1 MREPFAPFAARLTRG
16 YVILAIA
23 LILLVVTTTSVL
35 AFFLCVGA
43 LDDAMAPYAQRAATR
58 AAAYTR
64 ERLPLTSYAGTLV
77 NEIGGARAHVTA
89 YDNDHRPIAQST
101 RHHTSDGRLNRAVA
115 AVFGLHPAV
124 VPVAGGTVVIAP
136 DLEGFTRLLGRY
148 LIVVLPIGALAVLI
162 AWLAGRRIARLA
174 IAPLQRVAVA
184 LRGIG
189 AGDFTPQ
196 PLPAGGGDLHDLT
209 AAYNE
214 LAHRLT
220 TATAQRDR
228 NELQMRQFV
237 ADAGHE
243 LRTPL
248 TVVMGY
254 LDVLEQGVVSD
265 PNGVAQI
272 YATMLG
278 ESRRMR
284 GVIDKL
290 IVLARLERPA
300 PPRTEHIDVTALAR
314 RAAQALE
321 PLAGDERIVVTGDGR
336 PHAVIAEESEL
347 YESFRN
353 AIENAVRYAPESPVI
368 VDVRS
373 DDANVRVTVTD
384 EGPGMEPQDVE
395 HAFDRFYRGGS
406 KGSTEGS
413 GLGLAIAQRAVER
426 SGGTIAIESRPGAG
440 TKVTIALPRG

>member
-16 YVILAIA
+16 YVILAVA

-35 AFFLCVGA
+35 AFLLYVGA
-43 LDDAMAPYAQRAATR
+43 LDDAMAAYAQRAATR
-58 AAAYTR
+58 SAVYQR
-64 ERLPLTSYAGTLV
+64 ERLPLTSYAAMLV
-77 NEIGGARAHVTA
+77 NEIGGARAHILA
-89 YDNDHRPIAQST
+89 YDDDRRLLAEST
-101 RHHTSDGRLNRAVA
+101 RRHASDGRFTGAVA
-115 AVFGLHPAV
+115 AVFGLRPAV
-124 VPVAGGTVVIAP
+124 VPVPGGTIVIAP

-148 LIVVLPIGALAVLI
+148 LLVVLPIGMLAVLI

-174 IAPLQRVAVA
+174 IAPLQRVAFA
-184 LRGIG
+184 LRRIG

-196 PLPAGGGDLHDLT
+196 PLPAGDGDLHDLT

-228 NELQMRQFV
+228 NESQMRQFV

-254 LDVLEQGVVSD
+254 LEVLEQRVVSD
-265 PNGVAQI
+265 PDGVAQI
-272 YATMLG
+272 YATMLA

-300 PPRTEHIDVTALAR
+300 APRTEQIDVTALAH
-314 RAAQALE
+314 RAAQSLA

-336 PHAVIAEESEL
+336 PHAVLAEESEL
-347 YESFRN
+347 YEALRN
-353 AIENAVRYAPESPVI
+353 AIENAVRYAPKSPVV
-368 VDVRS
+368 VDVRG
-373 DDANVRVTVTD
+373 DDANVRVTVAD

-395 HAFDRFYRGGS
+395 HAFDRFYRGDS
-406 KGSTEGS
+406 KSTTEGS
-413 GLGLAIAQRAVER
+413 GLGLAIAQRAVQR
-426 SGGTIAIESRPGAG
+426 SGGTIALVSRPGAG
-440 TKVTIALPRG
+440 TQVTIALPRG

>member
-16 YVILAIA
+16 YVVLAVA

-35 AFFLCVGA
+35 AFLLYVGA
-43 LDDAMAPYAQRAATR
+43 LDDAMATYAQRAAAR
-58 AAAYTR
+58 AAAYER
-64 ERLPLTSYAGTLV
+64 ERLPLTSYAAMLV
-77 NEIGGARAHVTA
+77 NEVGGARVQVSA
-89 YDNDHRPIAQST
+89 YDSG
-101 RHHTSDGRLNRAVA
+101 RHLLAESARRRASDGRFTRAVA

-124 VPVAGGTVVIAP
+124 VPVTGGTIVIAP
-136 DLEGFTRLLGRY
+136 DLEGFARLLGRY

-162 AWLAGRRIARLA
+162 AWLSGRRIARLA
-174 IAPLQRVAVA
+174 VAPLQRVALA
-184 LRGIG
+184 LRRIG

-196 PLPAGGGDLHDLT
+196 PLPAGDGDLHDLT

-214 LAHRLT
+214 LANRLT

-228 NELQMRQFV
+228 NESQMRQFV

-254 LDVLEQGVVSD
+254 LEVLEQRVVSD
-265 PNGVAQI
+265 PDGVAQI

-300 PPRTEHIDVTALAR
+300 APRTDRIDVTALAR
-314 RAAQALE
+314 RAAQSLE

-347 YESFRN
+347 AEALRN
-353 AIENAVRYAPESPVI
+353 AIENAVRYAPKSPVLI
-368 VDVRS
+368 DVRG
-373 DDANVRVTVTD
+373 DGANVRVTVAD
-384 EGPGMEPQDVE
+384 EGPGMEPLDVE
-395 HAFDRFYRGGS
+395 HAFDRFYRGAS
-406 KGSTEGS
+406 KGTTEGS
-413 GLGLAIAQRAVER
+413 GLGLSIAQRAVER

-440 TKVTIALPRG
+440 TQVTITLPRG